1 MTFLESASLLIFT
14 IDIIFLVV
22 GCCYC
27 KEKKETGDRIEH
39 V

>member
-1 MTFLESASLLIFT
+1 MTFLETASTLIF
-14 IDIIFLVV
+14 IFDIIFLAV

-27 KEKKETGDRIEH
+27 KEKVERIEH